1 MRRSQGRERL
11 RHVCAGQLYGFE
23 SFPAYLGLFHSST
36 ILDEAQRSIGVM
48 ICEVAGNQKSA
59 LNAMRYI
66 AGVSYNVTNNSSYQ
80 ASAQAAALVNRVNGG

>member
-1 MRRSQGRERL
+1 
-11 RHVCAGQLYGFE
+11 
-23 SFPAYLGLFHSST
+23 
-36 ILDEAQRSIGVM
+36 M